1 MAEGCERGTSARPSA
16 EIAAAWAGAGDRSAA
31 TARAEVRRAQRGA
44 RPLKKSHPVLERSK
58 AEIFAFIDHLVAEHK
73 GFHVAPLCRRYQV
86 TRAGFYAWRHRDD
99 SAHTLQDRTLTA
111 EIVRR
116 FARHEQRY
124 GSPRLYREMTRSG
137 WTVSR
142 HRVARLMR
150 AAALRA
156 KAVRGYRAKAGIR
169 ARFSEHPNRVW
180 KARVKRI
187 NRVWVGD
194 ITYLRLA
201 DGWRYLAV
209 VLDHHSRRVLAWT
222 LSRRR
227 TARETCRVLAR
238 ALIRRRPP
246 RGLIFHSD
254 RGTEYM
260 GAAFCAFVAR
270 HRLRQSASVRGPS
283 DNARAE
289 SFFHSL
295 KAELTRGA
303 VFLTELALRR
313 ALIRYIRYYNVRRLH
328 SALGY
333 RSPIAFERR
342 AA

>member
-1 MAEGCERGTSARPSA
+1 
-16 EIAAAWAGAGDRSAA
+16 
-31 TARAEVRRAQRGA
+31 V
-44 RPLKKSHPVLERSK
+44 
-58 AEIFAFIDHLVAEHK
+58 
-73 GFHVAPLCRRYQV
+73 
-86 TRAGFYAWRHRDD
+86 FYAWRTRGD
-99 SAHTLQDRTLTA
+99 SAHARQDRTLTA
-111 EIVRR
+111 EISRC
-116 FARHEQRY
+116 FARHHERY
-124 GSPRLYREMTRSG
+124 GSPRIYHELVNAG
-137 WTVSR
+137 WSCSR
-142 HRVARLMR
+142 RRVARLMR
-150 AAALRA
+150 AAGLRA

-169 ARFSEHPNRVW
+169 ARFAQHPNRVW
-180 KARVKRI
+180 DTHVDRV

-209 VLDHHSRRVLAWT
+209 VLDYHSRRVLAWT

-227 TARETCRVLAR
+227 TAQETCAVLAR
-238 ALIRRRPP
+238 ALKRRAPA

-270 HRLRQSASVRGPS
+270 RGLEQSASVRGPG

-295 KAELTRGA
+295 KSELTRGV
-303 VFLTELALRR
+303 VFPTETMLRR
-313 ALIRYIRYYNVRRLH
+313 ALTRYIRYYNERRLH

-333 RSPIAFERR
+333 RSPIAFERQ

>member
-1 MAEGCERGTSARPSA
+1 VAEGCEGWPLASPAA
-16 EIAAAWAGAGDRSAA
+16 EITAAGASPRDRPAAGAG
-31 TARAEVRRAQRGA
+31 AEICGAQRGA
-44 RPLKKSHPVLERSK
+44 RSLKKSHPVLERSK
-58 AEIFAFIDHLVAEHK
+58 GETFAFIDDLVAEHD
-73 GFHVAPLCRRYQV
+73 GFKVAPLCRRYDV
-86 TRAGFYAWRHRDD
+86 TRAGFYAWRRRGP
-99 SAHTLQDRTLTA
+99 SAHAVQDRELTA
-111 EIVRR
+111 VIVRL
-116 FARHEQRY
+116 FWQHQERY
-124 GSPRLYREMTRSG
+124 GSPRIYRELRRTG
-137 WTVSR
+137 WTVR
-142 HRVARLMR
+142 RRRVARLMR
-150 AAALRA
+150 GAGLRA

-169 ARFSEHPNRVW
+169 ARFAQHPNRVW
-180 KARVKRI
+180 ETHVDRV
-187 NRVWVGD
+187 NRLWVGD

-227 TARETCRVLAR
+227 TARETCRVLAA
-238 ALIRRRPP
+238 ALKRRRPA

-270 HRLRQSASVRGPS
+270 HRLEQSASVRGPS

-295 KAELTRGA
+295 KAELTRGV
-303 VFLTELALRR
+303 VFPTEAALRR
-313 ALIRYIRYYNVRRLH
+313 ALGPYIQYYNTRRLH

-333 RSPIAFERR
+333 RTPVAFEHRI
-342 AA
+342 A

>member
-1 MAEGCERGTSARPSA
+1 M
-16 EIAAAWAGAGDRSAA
+16 
-31 TARAEVRRAQRGA
+31 
-44 RPLKKSHPVLERSK
+44 
-58 AEIFAFIDHLVAEHK
+58 
-73 GFHVAPLCRRYQV
+73 
-86 TRAGFYAWRHRDD
+86 
-99 SAHTLQDRTLTA
+99 TA

-116 FARHEQRY
+116 FARHQQRY
-124 GSPRLYREMTRSG
+124 GSPRLYEELVAAGRPC
-137 WTVSR
+137 SR

-150 AAALRA
+150 AAGLRA

-169 ARFSEHPNRVW
+169 AHFGQHPNRVW
-180 KARVKRI
+180 ETHVDRV
-187 NRVWVGD
+187 NRLWVGD

-238 ALIRRRPP
+238 ALRRRRPP
-246 RGLIFHSD
+246 RRLIFHSA

-270 HRLRQSASVRGPS
+270 QGLQQSASVRGPS

-295 KAELTRGA
+295 KAELTRGVHFPPSWHCGGRSRPTSGTTTA
-303 VFLTELALRR
+303 AGCIPRPATK
-313 ALIRYIRYYNVRRLH
+313 RRLH
-328 SALGY
+328 SSVEQHKTLNLHESGA
-333 RSPIAFERR
+333 RSQGS
-342 AA
+342 

>member
-1 MAEGCERGTSARPSA
+1 M
-16 EIAAAWAGAGDRSAA
+16 
-31 TARAEVRRAQRGA
+31 
-44 RPLKKSHPVLERSK
+44 
-58 AEIFAFIDHLVAEHK
+58 
-73 GFHVAPLCRRYQV
+73 
-86 TRAGFYAWRHRDD
+86 
-99 SAHTLQDRTLTA
+99 TA

-116 FARHEQRY
+116 FAQHQERY
-124 GSPRLYREMTRSG
+124 GSPRLHRELVVAG
-137 WTVSR
+137 WICSR
-142 HRVARLMR
+142 RRVARLMR
-150 AAALRA
+150 AAGLRG

-169 ARFSEHPNRVW
+169 ARFAQHPNRVW
-180 KARVKRI
+180 ELRVHRI
-187 NRVWVGD
+187 NRVWVSD
-194 ITYLRLA
+194 ITYLRLG

-238 ALIRRRPP
+238 ALTRRRPP

-260 GAAFCAFVAR
+260 GAAFCAFVA
-270 HRLRQSASVRGPS
+270 HHGLRQSASVRGPS

-295 KAELTRGA
+295 KAELTRGV
-303 VFLTELALRR
+303 VFSTEVALRR
-313 ALIRYIRYYNVRRLH
+313 ALTQYIRYYNERRLH

-333 RSPIAFERR
+333 RSPVAFERS

>member
-1 MAEGCERGTSARPSA
+1 LSA
-16 EIAAAWAGAGDRSAA
+16 EIHR
-31 TARAEVRRAQRGA
+31 
-44 RPLKKSHPVLERSK
+44 L
-58 AEIFAFIDHLVAEHK
+58 FALH
-73 GFHVAPLCRRYQV
+73 
-86 TRAGFYAWRHRDD
+86 
-99 SAHTLQDRTLTA
+99 
-111 EIVRR
+111 
-116 FARHEQRY
+116 HERY
-124 GSPRLYREMTRSG
+124 GSPRLYRELVNTG
-137 WTVSR
+137 WSCSR
-142 HRVARLMR
+142 RRVARLMR
-150 AAALRA
+150 AAGLRA

-169 ARFSEHPNRVW
+169 ARFAQHPNRVW
-180 KARVKRI
+180 KARVARV

-194 ITYLRLA
+194 ITYLRLT

-238 ALIRRRPP
+238 ALHRRRPP

-270 HRLRQSASVRGPS
+270 RGLRQSASVRGPS

-295 KAELTRGA
+295 KAELTRGTAFPSDA
-303 VFLTELALRR
+303 VLRR
-313 ALIRYIRYYNVRRLH
+313 ALSRYIRYYNERRLH

>member
-1 MAEGCERGTSARPSA
+1 M
-16 EIAAAWAGAGDRSAA
+16 
-31 TARAEVRRAQRGA
+31 
-44 RPLKKSHPVLERSK
+44 
-58 AEIFAFIDHLVAEHK
+58 
-73 GFHVAPLCRRYQV
+73 
-86 TRAGFYAWRHRDD
+86 
-99 SAHTLQDRTLTA
+99 TA

-116 FARHEQRY
+116 FARHDECY
-124 GSPRLYREMTRSG
+124 GSPRLHQELVAAG
-137 WTVSR
+137 WRCSR
-142 HRVARLMR
+142 RRVARLLR
-150 AAALRA
+150 EAGLRA

-169 ARFSEHPNRVW
+169 ARFAQHPNRVW
-180 KARVKRI
+180 QARVARV

-238 ALIRRRPP
+238 ALARRRPP

-295 KAELTRGA
+295 KTELTRGA
-303 VFLTELALRR
+303 SFPTETALRR
-313 ALIRYIRYYNVRRLH
+313 ALSRYIQYYNTQRLH

-333 RSPIAFERR
+333 RSPVAFERR

>member
-1 MAEGCERGTSARPSA
+1 
-16 EIAAAWAGAGDRSAA
+16 
-31 TARAEVRRAQRGA
+31 
-44 RPLKKSHPVLERSK
+44 
-58 AEIFAFIDHLVAEHK
+58 
-73 GFHVAPLCRRYQV
+73 
-86 TRAGFYAWRHRDD
+86 
-99 SAHTLQDRTLTA
+99 LTA
-111 EIVRR
+111 EIVRL
-116 FARHEQRY
+116 FAQHDQRY
-124 GSPRLYREMTRSG
+124 GSPRLHRELRGTG

-142 HRVARLMR
+142 RRVARLLR
-150 AAALRA
+150 AAGLRA

-169 ARFSEHPNRVW
+169 ARFAQHPNRVW
-180 KARVKRI
+180 AARVTRR
-187 NRVWVGD
+187 NQVWVGD

-238 ALIRRRPP
+238 ALARRRPP

-254 RGTEYM
+254 CGTEYM

-295 KAELTRGA
+295 KAELTRGT
-303 VFLTELALRR
+303 VFPTELALRR
-313 ALIRYIRYYNVRRLH
+313 ALTRYIRYYNERRLH

-333 RSPIAFERR
+333 RSPIAFERH

>member
-1 MAEGCERGTSARPSA
+1 
-16 EIAAAWAGAGDRSAA
+16 
-31 TARAEVRRAQRGA
+31 
-44 RPLKKSHPVLERSK
+44 
-58 AEIFAFIDHLVAEHK
+58 
-73 GFHVAPLCRRYQV
+73 
-86 TRAGFYAWRHRDD
+86 
-99 SAHTLQDRTLTA
+99 
-111 EIVRR
+111 
-116 FARHEQRY
+116 
-124 GSPRLYREMTRSG
+124 
-137 WTVSR
+137 
-142 HRVARLMR
+142 MR
-150 AAALRA
+150 AAGLRA

-169 ARFSEHPNRVW
+169 ARFAQHPNRVW
-180 KARVKRI
+180 AARVSQHDQ
-187 NRVWVGD
+187 VWVGD

-201 DGWRYLAV
+201 EGWRYLAV

-227 TARETCRVLAR
+227 TARETCAVLNA
-238 ALIRRRPP
+238 ALQRRRPP

-270 HRLRQSASVRGPS
+270 HGVAQSASVRGPS

-295 KAELTRGA
+295 KTELTRGVA
-303 VFLTELALRR
+303 FPTETALRR
-313 ALIRYIRYYNVRRLH
+313 ALTQYVRYYNERRLH

-333 RSPIAFERR
+333 RSPVAFERR